1 MSRFQRRHDR
11 PDRKAVLGSIGVH
24 LVAALLVALTVF
36 LKPVPRT
43 FLVYEMDIVSPDALE
58 LGDLTPPT
66 PEEFVV
72 ETPDEILPDPVEE
85 TPPVVIE
92 EDAPVDDPP
101 PEPEEQAEEEQ
112 AEPVT
117 DPEDPV
123 EEPVVA
129 TSPDPDPDVE
139 DPGEDI
145 NVRMQGLQRDYP
157 VYYENIVRQMRR
169 CFRPPQ
175 GSTRR
180 ATIEF
185 SIARDGSVSGIQV
198 VEQSGDFAFD
208 LIAMGAAECA
218 GNGRFGPLPEG
229 MSIDH
234 LPIQFKLDP
243 SGTGELRNPW
253 SDTAN
258 EA

>member
-1 MSRFQRRHDR
+1 MSRFNRRHDR
-11 PDRKAVLGSIGVH
+11 PDRRAVLGSIGVH
-24 LVAALLVALTVF
+24 VVAALLVALTMF

-43 FLVYEMDIVSPDALE
+43 FLVYEMNIVSPDALE

-72 ETPDEILPDPVEE
+72 ETPEEVVPDPVEE
-85 TPPVVIE
+85 TPPIVIDE
-92 EDAPVDDPP
+92 EALDEAPELD
-101 PEPEEQAEEEQ
+101 PEPEETKDDEPAD
-112 AEPVT
+112 PVT
-117 DPEDPV
+117 DPVDSTED
-123 EEPVVA
+123 PVVA
-129 TSPDPDPDVE
+129 TSPDPDPDVK

-145 NVRMQGLQRDYP
+145 NVRMRGLQRDYP

-180 ATIEF
+180 ATIQF
-185 SIARDGSVSGIQV
+185 SIARDGRVSGVQV
-198 VEQSGDFAFD
+198 VEPSGDFAFD

-229 MSIDH
+229 MPADH

-243 SGTGELRNPW
+243 SGTGGGW
-253 SDTAN
+253 
-258 EA
+258 